1 MEKGQPTAAAAD
13 ASTQDFD
20 NASDSS
26 QFSIITP
33 PSPPPVS
40 GCSKCSSHDKTHE
53 NGSQIAPVE
62 SGQGRTLDEERLPA
76 RYAKSGL
83 ETPEPC
89 IHSLTE
95 QSEYLRSKL
104 LEVDAAL
111 ERFKRPAAG
120 KSANAKANTSRDD
133 LRTVTSERQTDDQ
146 KQTVA
151 SLQEECRQL
160 WEKVTH
166 LSSQNRL
173 EDKDCRSSDAND
185 ASSSKSPR
193 EDLPPTLTP
202 SEPKPDCLKLADRR
216 WSLELLKMATSL
228 LEPDAAMASMAPA
241 SPSDGKKKKKGE
253 SKFKAPSEMPFP
265 AGLDQFGMPL
275 VEQPPEPCPM
285 PPVELPPEPY
295 MDPFEI
301 GFLQTYPP
309 KKWTDVTRIDVRW
322 WIRTALYVCQVL
334 RLIGVVIL
342 VFKAPGMLRELLDF
356 MHPRDRCIGIRIP
369 R

>member
-1 MEKGQPTAAAAD
+1 M
-13 ASTQDFD
+13 
-20 NASDSS
+20 SD
-26 QFSIITP
+26 
-33 PSPPPVS
+33 
-40 GCSKCSSHDKTHE
+40 CSKCSSHDKTHE

-83 ETPEPC
+83 ETPKPC

-120 KSANAKANTSRDD
+120 KSANAKANTSRDG
-133 LRTVTSERQTDDQ
+133 LRTVNPERQTDDQ

-173 EDKDCRSSDAND
+173 EDKDCRLSDAND
-185 ASSSKSPR
+185 TSSSMSPR
-193 EDLPPTLTP
+193 EELPPTLTP
-202 SEPKPDCLKLADRR
+202 SEPKPESLNLADRK
-216 WSLELLKMATSL
+216 WCLELLKMATSL
-228 LEPDAAMASMAPA
+228 LEPDATLDWTAPA
-241 SPSDGKKKKKGE
+241 SPSDGKKKKKKGE
-253 SKFKAPSEMPFP
+253 SKFEAPSELPYQ
-265 AGLDQFGMPL
+265 ADQDQFGMPL

-285 PPVELPPEPY
+285 PPVEPPPEPY
-295 MDPFEI
+295 MNPFEM
-301 GFLQTYPP
+301 FLQTQPP
-309 KKWTDVTRIDVRW
+309 KKWTDITRVDVRW
-322 WIRTALYVCQVL
+322 WIRTALYVCQIL
-334 RLIGVVIL
+334 RVIGVIIL

-356 MHPRDRCIGIRIP
+356 MHPSDRCIGIRIP